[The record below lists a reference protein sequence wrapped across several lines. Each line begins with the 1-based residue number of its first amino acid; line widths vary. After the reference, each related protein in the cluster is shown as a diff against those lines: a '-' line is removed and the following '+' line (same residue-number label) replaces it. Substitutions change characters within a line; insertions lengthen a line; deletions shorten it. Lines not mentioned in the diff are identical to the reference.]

1 MNAASAPSLSNLSS
15 IDLNLLV
22 MLDAII
28 TEESVTLAAQRV
40 SLSQPA
46 MSHALARLRRLL
58 GDDLLIRNGARSRL
72 TPKAERLRG
81 PLREVLRRT
90 ADLLDDGDFDPA
102 TDTREVIVGMTSS
115 TTRVIGGALAG
126 MIAQEAPGMRLRVLS
141 AQRLTDAMFT
151 QAGVDVLLVSE
162 THETRHPRER
172 LYEDE
177 WVVISGHPD
186 LADATARELVS
197 TQPHVVY
204 GPLLSRRPYQALREA
219 GIAWTTQTTVDDTL
233 ILADIVAATSL
244 VAVHR
249 RRVVDTLRIEGLR
262 TARFPVDA
270 GVIGMDLVWNPWT
283 AEDPFRA
290 WMRDLL
296 RRAIPAYHSPGRYAS

>member
-1 MNAASAPSLSNLSS
+1 MDDNAILSPSELAS

-28 TEESVTLAAQRV
+28 TEESVTLAAHRV
-40 SLSQPA
+40 ALSQPA

-58 GDDLLIRNGARSRL
+58 NDDVLIRAGARSRL

-90 ADLLDDGDFDPA
+90 VDLLAGGDFDPA
-102 TDTREVIVGMTSS
+102 ADTREVVVGMTSS
-115 TTRVIGGALAG
+115 TTRVLGGALAG
-126 MIAQEAPGMRLRVLS
+126 IMARDAPGMRLRIMS
-141 AQRLTDAMFT
+141 AQRLTDAMFS
-151 QAGVDVLLVSE
+151 QAGADVLLVSE
-162 THETRHPRER
+162 THETAHPRER

-186 LADATARELVS
+186 LADATARELIGS
-197 TQPHVVY
+197 RPHAVY
-204 GPLLSRRPYQALREA
+204 QPLLSRRPYQALREA
-219 GIAWTTQTTVDDTL
+219 GIAWTTHTTVDDTL
-233 ILADIVAATSL
+233 ILADIVARTDL

-249 RRVVDTLRIEGLR
+249 RRVVDALAIDGLHA
-262 TARFPVDA
+262 ARFPVDA

-283 AEDPFRA
+283 GEDPFRV
-290 WMRDLL
+290 WLRDVL
-296 RRAIPAYHSPGRYAS
+296 RRAAA